1 MLFRYKLKTH
11 KDMAMNSFHKYVSAI
26 RKSKNFKPVY
36 MPHPLPGLSGRM
48 VAKRND
54 EWAAYVFTI
63 VGIKELQE
71 IMGDGLVITSDYNTR
86 EMYAYDMWL

>member
-1 MLFRYKLKTH
+1 
-11 KDMAMNSFHKYVSAI
+11 MAMNSFHKYVSAI

-36 MPHPLPGLSGRM
+36 MPHPILELSGRV

-54 EWAAYVFTI
+54 EWGAYVFTS

-71 IMGDGLVITSDYNTR
+71 ICGDGLVISSDYNTR
-86 EMYAYDMWL
+86 EMYAYDMWM

>member
-1 MLFRYKLKTH
+1 
-11 KDMAMNSFHKYVSAI
+11 MAMNSFHKYVSAI

-36 MPHPLPGLSGRM
+36 MPHPILELSGRV

-54 EWAAYVFTI
+54 EWAAYVFTS

-71 IMGDGLVITSDYNTR
+71 ICGDGLVITSDHNTR
-86 EMYAYDMWL
+86 QMYAYDMWM

>member
-1 MLFRYKLKTH
+1 
-11 KDMAMNSFHKYVSAI
+11 MALNSFHKYVSAI

-36 MPHPLPGLSGRM
+36 QDHPLGLSGRV

-54 EWAAYVFTI
+54 EWAAYVFTS

-71 IMGDGLVITSDYNTR
+71 ICGDGLIITTDIKTHEMIAYN
-86 EMYAYDMWL
+86 MWV

>member
-1 MLFRYKLKTH
+1 MS
-11 KDMAMNSFHKYVSAI
+11 MNSFHKYVSAI

-36 MPHPLPGLSGRM
+36 IPHPILELSGRV

-54 EWAAYVFTI
+54 ELGAYVFTS

-71 IMGDGLVITSDYNTR
+71 ICGDGLVISYNTHG
-86 EMYAYDMWL
+86 MYAYDMWM

>member
-1 MLFRYKLKTH
+1 
-11 KDMAMNSFHKYVSAI
+11 MALNSFHKYVSAI

-36 MPHPLPGLSGRM
+36 QDHPLGLSGRV

-54 EWAAYVFTI
+54 EWAAYVFTS

-71 IMGDGLVITSDYNTR
+71 ICGDGLVITTDVKTH
-86 EMYAYDMWL
+86 EMIAYDMWV

>member
-1 MLFRYKLKTH
+1 
-11 KDMAMNSFHKYVSAI
+11 MAMNSFHKYVSAI
-26 RKSKNFKPVY
+26 RKSKYFKPVY
-36 MPHPLPGLSGRM
+36 MPHPLPGLSGRV

-54 EWAAYVFTI
+54 EWAAYVFTS
-63 VGIKELQE
+63 VGIKELSE